1 MIVTYCY
8 LERGNDKS
16 FKISVPLNESRLK
29 YSLKVGSFAEPD
41 ELELKLITINEAL
54 NLKKH

>member
-1 MIVTYCY
+1 MIVIYCY

-16 FKISVPLNESRLK
+16 FKISVSLNESRLK

-41 ELELKLITINEAL
+41 EVELKLITINEAL